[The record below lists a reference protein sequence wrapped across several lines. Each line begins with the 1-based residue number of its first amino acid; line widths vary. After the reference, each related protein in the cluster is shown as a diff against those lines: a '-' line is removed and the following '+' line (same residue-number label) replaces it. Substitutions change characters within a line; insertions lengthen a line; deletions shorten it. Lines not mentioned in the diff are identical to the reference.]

1 MSVLDYHQIRVPD
14 NAMLTFRRNH
24 CYSWWPTCSEWHLMK
39 KIKSPWYA
47 MVWIAIWTI
56 ALVWFLVSGHFNE
69 RESTGLVLAWM
80 VLVGSTVYMLIRHG
94 RQSLRQQALRAPQA
108 AAHPSLNGP
117 CPCGSG
123 RKYKRCCGV

>member
-1 MSVLDYHQIRVPD
+1 
-14 NAMLTFRRNH
+14 
-24 CYSWWPTCSEWHLMK
+24 MK

-47 MVWIAIWTI
+47 IVWIGIWTI

-69 RESTGLVLAWM
+69 RESAGLVLAWI

-94 RQSLRQQALRAPQA
+94 WQSVRQEALRTPQA
-108 AAHPSLNGP
+108 ETRPSLNGP

-123 RKYKRCCGV
+123 RKYKRCCGR